1 MRNDRTHKLPT
12 DFTITKDCTNCI
24 TKLNC
29 ETRLIKQ
36 ALYEN
41 SCLNAVELLCVLDT
55 LLYTEESLLSC
66 VVPGNYNNE
75 TKVKQKYLKNF
86 LPMLN
91 NVYNAYKEFDENK
104 LSDANKDFIIERLTD
119 TLDKLGLKQTFADL
133 YLEPTKVV
141 KDYKASRR
149 NWEKAREKFFE
160 ER

>member
-1 MRNDRTHKLPT
+1 MRNERTYKLPT
-12 DFTITKDCTNCI
+12 DFTISKDCRNCI

-29 ETRLIKQ
+29 ETRFIKQ

-75 TKVKQKYLKNF
+75 EKVKQKYLKNF

-149 NWEKAREKFFE
+149 NWEMAREKFFE
-160 ER
+160 KR

>member
-1 MRNDRTHKLPT
+1 MRNERTHKLPT

-66 VVPGNYNNE
+66 VVPENY
-75 TKVKQKYLKNF
+75 NF

-91 NVYNAYKEFDENK
+91 NVYNAYKEFDEQK
-104 LSDANKDFIIERLTD
+104 LSDTNKDFIIERLTD
-119 TLDKLGLKQTFADL
+119 TLDKLGLKQTFDDL

-160 ER
+160 KR